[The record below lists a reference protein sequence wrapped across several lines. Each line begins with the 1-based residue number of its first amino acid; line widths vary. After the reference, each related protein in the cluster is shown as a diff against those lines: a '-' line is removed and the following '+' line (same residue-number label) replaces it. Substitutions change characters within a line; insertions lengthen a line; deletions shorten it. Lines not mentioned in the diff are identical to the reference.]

1 MYYLFLIFYEL
12 NFFSFF
18 LSLFRILKVISA
30 GSTGTLGGGP
40 AGVTLTLYQ
49 DNKKLN
55 ETKSKNDGT

>member
-1 MYYLFLIFYEL
+1 MFLKI
-12 NFFSFF
+12 
-18 LSLFRILKVISA
+18 ISA
-30 GSTGTLGGGP
+30 GSTSNIGGGP